1 MAKRPTAWREAGFAY
16 LGLLVAIAVMGVVQ
30 AALCEAW
37 HADARREKEQQ
48 LLFAG
53 GELRAALELYE
64 LRSPPNAPR
73 QPQQLEDLL
82 KDPRQPST
90 MRYLRKVYADP
101 ITGRAEWGLVRG
113 AGGEIRGVHSLSEQ
127 RPLKQ
132 AGFAR
137 AERRFAGAQKYSEWM
152 FMAAP
157 GRPGR

>member
-1 MAKRPTAWREAGFAY
+1 MANRPAPRDDGFAY

-53 GELRAALELYE
+53 TQLRAALELYA

-73 QPQQLEDLL
+73 QPRELADLL

-90 MRYLRKVYADP
+90 ARYLRRVYADP

-113 AGGEIRGVHSLSEQ
+113 AGGEIHGVFSLSAQ

-132 AGFAR
+132 AGFGA
-137 AERRFAGAQKYSEWM
+137 AERRFAGAQKYSDWV